1 MELELNWL
9 AWYMIYTILFLILIA
24 FGLSSQTTPQ
34 GFPHSMNMLVLA
46 VGVSGYY
53 PNPWMLRLRTRNPS
67 HRACQ
72 NVMRWFCMRRDWFR
86 LTWAGWSAGLEDTAL
101 ETFVPVMQA
110 VWLAMRLCSRT
121 FLSVRTGSMLWRTE
135 STLPPKFIHQKPKF
149 VKSKNQHF

>member
-24 FGLSSQTTPQ
+24 LGLSSQTTPQ

-72 NVMRWFCMRRDWFR
+72 NVMRWFCMRRD
-86 LTWAGWSAGLEDTAL
+86 
-101 ETFVPVMQA
+101 
-110 VWLAMRLCSRT
+110 
-121 FLSVRTGSMLWRTE
+121 
-135 STLPPKFIHQKPKF
+135 
-149 VKSKNQHF
+149 